1 MSVGGETLIS
11 GPYTATYDGVAL
23 GLFQGEGG
31 LPTLTS
37 VGKAKGIAST
47 NLYGLSTIDSI
58 HLGRDMFF
66 DAILMEYKATNIRV
80 LWPFG
85 NDWLSLGTPVGT
97 LKRALAKA
105 LVLTAVAGTP
115 AAATPATLTMSKAIL
130 ADDHQGKIIYG
141 PELRTIPLRL
151 QLYAYDRDAGAGV
164 DLGFGV
170 ET

>member
-1 MSVGGETLIS
+1 MSVGGEVLIS
-11 GPYTATYDGVAL
+11 GPYTATYDGASL

-66 DAILMEYKATNIRV
+66 DAILMEYGKGIRV

-85 NDWLSLGTPVGT
+85 SDWLSLGMPVGT
-97 LKRALAKA
+97 LKRALSKA

-130 ADDHQGKIIYG
+130 ADDHQGKIVYG
-141 PELRTIPLRL
+141 PEVRTIPLRL
-151 QLYAYDRDAGAGV
+151 QLYAYDRDPGAGV